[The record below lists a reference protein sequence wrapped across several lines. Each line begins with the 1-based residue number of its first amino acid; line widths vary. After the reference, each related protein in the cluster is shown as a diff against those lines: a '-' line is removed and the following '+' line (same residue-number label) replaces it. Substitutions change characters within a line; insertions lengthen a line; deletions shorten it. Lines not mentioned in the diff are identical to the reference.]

1 MEYYLSYFDKAA
13 FSTVFG
19 ENTLYFYICQSV
31 RNWNMRTG
39 RVGQIRKVGKTGQI
53 GETGETAVGSG
64 KGTDGRYIIEGI
76 SIEGMT
82 ATHTSSA
89 CGGRGL
95 LLLCHITLLTVVQ
108 PDEAH
113 PSDKAMLRLRYR
125 GDRLSIL

>member
-53 GETGETAVGSG
+53 RETGETAVGSG
-64 KGTDGRYIIEGI
+64 KGTDGRYIIGGDQHRGNDSHPRLVRLWGKGI
-76 SIEGMT
+76 AT
-82 ATHTSSA
+82 AVPYNIINCCA
-89 CGGRGL
+89 
-95 LLLCHITLLTVVQ
+95 
-108 PDEAH
+108 A
-113 PSDKAMLRLRYR
+113 
-125 GDRLSIL
+125 